1 MRTKTNNPKKYR
13 HVYLGI
19 PTAEYIEIEN
29 NYKKSTCRSL
39 SEYIRNI
46 IIHNPITIRYRD
58 QSLED
63 LIEEI
68 ASLNDHM
75 NQVRNTAFQILEK
88 LTSQQQTS
96 QFNPVLTGFETTIK
110 HLDKTIQEIKIQIEK
125 IVKKWSQS

>member
-1 MRTKTNNPKKYR
+1 MN
-13 HVYLGI
+13 I
-19 PTAEYIEIEN
+19 F
-29 NYKKSTCRSL
+29 
-39 SEYIRNI
+39 RNI